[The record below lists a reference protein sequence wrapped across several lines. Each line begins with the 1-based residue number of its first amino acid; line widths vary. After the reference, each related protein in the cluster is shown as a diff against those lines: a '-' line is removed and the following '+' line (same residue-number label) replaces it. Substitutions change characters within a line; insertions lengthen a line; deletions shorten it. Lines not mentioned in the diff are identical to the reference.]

1 LRYLNPLAQILYAR
15 TACPLWD
22 GRTKNIA
29 RRALWGTSPGSSTAL
44 DLYAGGR
51 AWWQRGEVNLAVS
64 GTAAMLKL
72 ISPALPH
79 FRRSYLSK

>member
-1 LRYLNPLAQILYAR
+1 VLYGHF
-15 TACPLWD
+15 T
-22 GRTKNIA
+22 
-29 RRALWGTSPGSSTAL
+29 GSSAAL